1 MSRSDTYMLGFTS
14 FPLKEAD
21 TEAPD
26 LDHADVDRTPGQL
39 ISKCGLQTPASLQGT
54 LEGLRGQNNFN
65 NSIKL

>member
-39 ISKCGLQTPASLQGT
+39 ISKCGL
-54 LEGLRGQNNFN
+54 
-65 NSIKL
+65 